1 MSTNEV
7 FGCGFLCV
15 FFWLWPV
22 FTSGSGPVLNA
33 ALSVLKTQWFR
44 EKFWEQKNNWWF
56 ISGLTRC
63 SGSEFYLF
71 GSFWCCS
78 LRTGWRK
85 PSSGACWGLLFW
97 LESTCLEKGYG
108 DPCFCLFVCFLNGLL
123 TFVSAEQQT
132 DETYARWSDWFDK
145 KRTNKKTFAEH
156 VKLGPGFAKTI
167 WRWSR
172 WSSYVGIA
180 ITLVLFAVFF
190 GAILWDAVVDF
201 GLSVL
206 FLLCSL
212 AALAYVMY
220 HNHTRAQ
227 NWILFLW

>member
-1 MSTNEV
+1 MVHFRFDTLLGLGILFVWIVLVLFAQN
-7 FGCGFLCV
+7 
-15 FFWLWPV
+15 WL
-22 FTSGSGPVLNA
+22 
-33 ALSVLKTQWFR
+33 TQT
-44 EKFWEQKNNWWF
+44 KFWCLLGFAVLVGIYMFGEGVW
-56 ISGLTRC
+56 
-63 SGSEFYLF
+63 GSLF
-71 GSFWCCS
+71 
-78 LRTGWRK
+78 
-85 PSSGACWGLLFW
+85 LFV
-97 LESTCLEKGYG
+97 
-108 DPCFCLFVCFLNGLL
+108 CLFVCLFLNGLL

-145 KRTNKKTFAEH
+145 KRTNKKTYAEH